1 MFIVLLVVTFIVA
14 LMVSFAVVRMFG
26 PPMERIL
33 NRVISESISS
43 EWLKYMKFAIY
54 VVGISSGVRVWD
66 LEKYVTPPEVEGVEI
81 VELTSIRWTLE
92 VYRTI
97 ISTLQGAAW
106 VLLVFFVVALVAYVI
121 VRIFESRAPAGQGEG
136 QKSS

>member
-1 MFIVLLVVTFIVA
+1 MFILLLIVTFIVA
-14 LMVSFAVVRMFG
+14 LVVSFAVVRVFG

-33 NRVISESISS
+33 NRVIADSISA

-66 LEKYVTPPEVEGVEI
+66 LEKYITPPEVEGVQI
-81 VELTSIRWTLE
+81 VELTSIRWLLE

-106 VLLVFFVVALVAYVI
+106 VLLVFFVVALIAYVI
-121 VRIFESRAPAGQGEG
+121 VRIYESRAPAAERESQTM
-136 QKSS
+136 